1 MSQFGTY
8 LLLFGLA
15 VSGYG
20 LVAAAAGAKTGR
32 PALVESARRCAFG
45 LFATVAAGYTLTLA
59 TLAAYRWHLAVRARR
74 ARRYVAAAT
83 GRARGLRRR
92 P

>member
-1 MSQFGTY
+1 M
-8 LLLFGLA
+8 LD
-15 VSGYG
+15 VGY
-20 LVAAAAGAKTGR
+20 
-32 PALVESARRCAFG
+32 
-45 LFATVAAGYTLTLA
+45 VAAGYTITFAALA
-59 TLAAYRWHLAVRARR
+59 GYRWRLAVRTRR